1 MKLADFLTGNLM
13 FTRFLFS
20 CSLLAVSF
28 SAAANGYLGFGLG
41 STKVEANLSLLGG
54 GGLDENTGMSK
65 FYGGFRVHKYVA
77 FEAAW
82 FNLAQVSVAQLGTPP
97 NDVSGSVDMQALG
110 LYGVAYVPIAKRS
123 QVLVKAGGADW
134 DADLQRGTT
143 TVTVDGFDMFYGLGI
158 SYSFTRALAITADW
172 EVINSPNPEFSTL
185 SLGFRWDFN

>member
-1 MKLADFLTGNLM
+1 M

-20 CSLLAVSF
+20 FLLLAVSLA
-28 SAAANGYLGFGLG
+28 AAANGYLGISFG
-41 STKVEANLSLLGG
+41 SSQVEANLSSLGG
-54 GGLDENTGMSK
+54 GSLDESTGMSK
-65 FYGGFRVHKYVA
+65 FYGGFRVHQYVA

-82 FNLAQVSVAQLGTPP
+82 FNLAQVSVAQLGAPP

-123 QVLVKAGGADW
+123 QVLVKAGGAGW

-143 TVTVDGFDMFYGLGI
+143 TATADGFDMFYGLGI

-172 EVINSPNPEFSTL
+172 EVINSSNPELSTL